1 MKTKIVPITI
11 DVLYINEHSKNR
23 TQINISDNTTILSNI
38 VKQIGKNGKEI
49 EFNRVVIPYND
60 NYNIIMN
67 LYQSK
72 TTQTFYGKVLT
83 VLTNA
88 QLKTSRNM
96 NCGRPEDYQ
105 IRLTIKK
112 SNNEDKF
119 FEYKDYLDYLNQIS
133 E

>member
-105 IRLTIKK
+105 IRLTIKQ

>member
-1 MKTKIVPITI
+1 MK
-11 DVLYINEHSKNR
+11 
-23 TQINISDNTTILSNI
+23 
-38 VKQIGKNGKEI
+38 
-49 EFNRVVIPYND
+49 
-60 NYNIIMN
+60 
-67 LYQSK
+67 
-72 TTQTFYGKVLT
+72 QTNLT

>member
-49 EFNRVVIPYND
+49 EFNRIVIPYGTD
-60 NYNIIMN
+60 YNIIMN

-112 SNNEDKF
+112 SKNEDKF
-119 FEYKDYLDYLNQIS
+119 FEYKDYLDYLNQLS